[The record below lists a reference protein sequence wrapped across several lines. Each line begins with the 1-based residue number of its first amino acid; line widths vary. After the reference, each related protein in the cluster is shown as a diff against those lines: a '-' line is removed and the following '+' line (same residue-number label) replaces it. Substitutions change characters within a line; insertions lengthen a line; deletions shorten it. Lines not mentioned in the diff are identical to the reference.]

1 MKLTLIGI
9 FKMISIDVG
18 NIRNSTYGNMI
29 CNLTYAEHREL
40 DDLRDLI
47 VRSVY
52 LEVKKGKHFVE
63 DIRIDN
69 FDFLQIIITELQM
82 KGFDAYFYVY
92 GGTGGEPRY
101 YTLTID
107 WKLGN
112 KR

>member
-1 MKLTLIGI
+1 MKLKLIGG

-18 NIRNSTYGNMI
+18 NIRHSTYANMI
-29 CNLTYAEHREL
+29 SNLTYVEHRKL
-40 DDLRDLI
+40 DCLRDLI

-52 LEVKKGKHFVE
+52 MEVKKGKHFVE

-82 KGFDAYFYVY
+82 KGFNVYFYVY

-112 KR
+112 ER

>member
-1 MKLTLIGI
+1 
-9 FKMISIDVG
+9 MISIDVG

-29 CNLTYAEHREL
+29 CNLTYAEHRQL

-52 LEVKKGKHFVE
+52 LQVKKGKHFVE
-63 DIRIDN
+63 NIRIDN

-82 KGFDAYFYVY
+82 KGFDAYFHVY